1 MQMSSLTVQLE
12 LMNTPD
18 LVPVGISLV
27 TFSQFLGSS
36 VLQVIAG
43 TVFNNQLFQE
53 LLTHAGLTV
62 SQVRLLLA
70 GEITNVRNIAQENFP
85 GKLDIILESYNNAI
99 TSVFVCLISPLLF
112 MFSTKRLLRHFTNI
126 DMCSSSQLLAPH

>member
-12 LMNTPD
+12 LMDTPD

-27 TFSQFLGSS
+27 TFMQFLGSS

-43 TVFNNQLFQE
+43 TVFNNQLFQQ

-62 SQVRLLLA
+62 SQARVMLA
-70 GEITNVRNIAQENFP
+70 GEINNVRNIAEDNFP
-85 GKLDIILESYNNAI
+85 GKLNLILESYNAAI
-99 TSVFVCLISPLLF
+99 TGVFVCPSYSLSVSALKSRWESF
-112 MFSTKRLLRHFTNI
+112 Y
-126 DMCSSSQLLAPH
+126 

>member
-12 LMNTPD
+12 LMDTPD

-27 TFSQFLGSS
+27 TFMQFLGSS

-43 TVFNNQLFQE
+43 TVFNNQLFQQ

-62 SQVRLLLA
+62 SQARVMLA
-70 GEITNVRNIAQENFP
+70 GEINNVRNIAEDNFP
-85 GKLDIILESYNNAI
+85 GKLNLILESYNAAI
-99 TSVFVCLISPLLF
+99 TGVFVCSPYSLSVSALK
-112 MFSTKRLLRHFTNI
+112 SRWESLY
-126 DMCSSSQLLAPH
+126 

>member
-12 LMNTPD
+12 LMDTPD

-27 TFSQFLGSS
+27 TFMQFLGSS

-43 TVFNNQLFQE
+43 TVFNNQLFQQ

-62 SQVRLLLA
+62 SEARVMLA
-70 GEITNVRNIAQENFP
+70 GEINNVRNIAEDNFP
-85 GKLDIILESYNNAI
+85 GKLNLILESYNAAI
-99 TSVFVCLISPLLF
+99 TGVFVCPTPIPCPHRIQRASGSQ
-112 MFSTKRLLRHFTNI
+112 STDTKT
-126 DMCSSSQLLAPH
+126 P